1 MARNLDLLEEVCEC
15 AQIRTVAY
23 QHKARA
29 FYNKKTKLRRF
40 IKGEWIMRRIPEVM
54 QKGKFSEQWEGPFE
68 IREVL
73 GKGTYKLTNLS
84 NEKDVPR
91 TWNTMFLKK
100 YYV

>member
-1 MARNLDLLEEVCEC
+1 
-15 AQIRTVAY
+15 
-23 QHKARA
+23 
-29 FYNKKTKLRRF
+29 
-40 IKGEWIMRRIPEVM
+40 MRRNPEVM
-54 QKGKFSEQWEGPFE
+54 QKGKFSEQWEGTFE

-91 TWNTMFLKK
+91 MWNAMFLKK